1 LSWQDIKEVIK
12 EDLKEDIITYIDPTK
27 ETNHKKP

>member
-1 LSWQDIKEVIK
+1 LSWQDIKEDI
-12 EDLKEDIITYIDPTK
+12 KEDIIIYIDPTK